1 MTLAANVANGV
12 RPLPGVLDPRAF
24 ERARVDLGRCDICKE
39 GKAVYRSRAAQ
50 ANLCEG
56 CYSRLVRERNGP
68 GGGAMRGQARP
79 APPCSVVEAD
89 CQVVVVRE
97 FVPEVEH
104 ERAVVQEVAG
114 DDVVRIDVPDFFNSF
129 GGSHKHLHG
138 VTSVLWSLMRQG
150 WGCLSRGAG
159 LSTAEGLRWRGE
171 NLVGLG
177 WGPGGRGAWNTNA
190 ALRRLGEAV
199 EATTLHP
206 CDESA

>member
-1 MTLAANVANGV
+1 
-12 RPLPGVLDPRAF
+12 
-24 ERARVDLGRCDICKE
+24 
-39 GKAVYRSRAAQ
+39 
-50 ANLCEG
+50 
-56 CYSRLVRERNGP
+56 
-68 GGGAMRGQARP
+68 MRGQARP

-177 WGPGGRGAWNTNA
+177 WGGGCGDVFFGLLSGTCGIVPLDHSRVTRGIADVTCSIFPPVRDKGGGGKPGQLPGEFYH
-190 ALRRLGEAV
+190 LRRTEREDRCSVAGAPEISIDVGIRGYGLPEG
-199 EATTLHP
+199 
-206 CDESA
+206 

>member
-1 MTLAANVANGV
+1 MLLAAGAGE
-12 RPLPGVLDPRAF
+12 
-24 ERARVDLGRCDICKE
+24 ER
-39 GKAVYRSRAAQ
+39 
-50 ANLCEG
+50 
-56 CYSRLVRERNGP
+56 P
-68 GGGAMRGQARP
+68 GGGAMRGPAHP

-114 DDVVRIDVPDFFNSF
+114 DDVLGIDVPDFFNSF

-150 WGCLSRGAG
+150 WGCLIRGAG